1 VADET
6 LLGSLDLAAA
16 ASDGDPII
24 TFLDGEAHTAAEL
37 IEKAARTGAVLAELG
52 VAPGDRVG
60 IFIGNRAEF
69 LWAYFGALWAG
80 AIAVPLNVSLR
91 GAVLEHMLAETG
103 PEVLIADRSLLADL
117 EAARAGAGL
126 AARTLVVDAEAGD
139 ADRDLAAALAA
150 VDPAPRA
157 DREPWDLQTVLYTS
171 GTTGPSKGV
180 THCNRSL
187 VALADNATWILGYRR
202 DDVAYTDLPLFHAN
216 ALLMSFLPA
225 ARVGAPTFV
234 GSRFSASGFWPAVRG
249 CKATVISI
257 LGSMIP
263 ILWQAPER
271 EDDADND
278 VRVALAVPAPS
289 SYFEA
294 FEQRFGLDLASLY
307 GLTDVGLPVGTPEGH
322 GRPGLCGIPLPDWEC
337 RIVDEHDEELPDGE
351 AGEAVFR
358 PKRPYVSPVGY
369 WAQPE
374 ATMEARAN
382 LWQHSGDMLV
392 REPDGWLRFVDRKKD
407 AIRRFGENISAF
419 EVETVLEL
427 HPRIAEAAVFAV
439 PSELAEDEVMA
450 AVVLED
456 GASCTPEEIF
466 DHARERLAY
475 FAVPRYLDLRAE
487 LPKTATA
494 KVRKEVLREEG
505 VTASTVDGG
514 PVGRSGR

>member
-1 VADET
+1 MADET

-16 ASDGDPII
+16 ASGDPII
-24 TFLDGEAHTAAEL
+24 TFFGGGAHTAEAL
-37 IEKAARTGAVLAELG
+37 MDKAARTAAVLRDAG
-52 VAPGDRVG
+52 VRPDDRVG
-60 IFIGNRAEF
+60 IFIANRVEF

-91 GAVLEHMLAETG
+91 GAVLEHMLAETS
-103 PEVLIADRSLLADL
+103 PTVLIAEQARAPDL
-117 EAARAGAGL
+117 EAAVAATGLKPRTFFVGAAVTG
-126 AARTLVVDAEAGD
+126 T
-139 ADRDLAAALAA
+139 DRDLDAALDAA
-150 VDPAPRA
+150 DPAPRA
-157 DREPWDLQTVLYTS
+157 DREPWDLQTILYTS

-202 DDVAYTDLPLFHAN
+202 EDVAYTDLPLFHAN

-234 GSRFSASGFWPAVRG
+234 GSRFSASRFWPSVRACG
-249 CKATVISI
+249 ATVISI

-271 EDDADND
+271 DDDAEND

-289 SYFEA
+289 SYFDALER
-294 FEQRFGLDLASLY
+294 RFGLRLASLY
-307 GLTDVGLPVGTPEGH
+307 GLTDVGLPVGTPEGR

-337 RIVDEHDEELPDGE
+337 RIVDEHDEEVPDGE
-351 AGEAVFR
+351 SGEAVFR
-358 PKRPYVSPVGY
+358 PRRPYVAPVGY
-369 WAQPE
+369 WAQPQ
-374 ATMEARAN
+374 ATLDSRTN
-382 LWQHSGDMLV
+382 LWQHSGDVLV

-419 EVETVLEL
+419 EVESVLEL
-427 HPRIAEAAVFAV
+427 HPAIAEAAVFAV

-456 GASCTPEEIF
+456 GSTCAPEEIF
-466 DHARERLAY
+466 EYSRERLAY
-475 FAVPRYLDLRAE
+475 FAVPRYIDLRAE

-494 KVRKEVLREEG
+494 KVRKDVLRGEG
-505 VTASTVDGG
+505 VTASAIDGG

>member
-6 LLGSLDLAAA
+6 LLGSLDLAAVA
-16 ASDGDPII
+16 ADGDPII
-24 TFLDGEAHTAAEL
+24 TFLDGGSHTAEDL
-37 IEKAARTGAVLAELG
+37 IDKAGRVAAVLREAG
-52 VAPGDRVG
+52 VQPDDRVG
-60 IFIGNRAEF
+60 VFIANRVEF
-69 LWAYFGALWAG
+69 LWAYFGALWVG

-91 GAVLEHMLAETG
+91 GAVLEHMLAETA
-103 PEVLIADRSLLADL
+103 PTALIVDQALAPDL
-117 EAARAGAGL
+117 EAAIGTAGL
-126 AARTLVVDAEAGD
+126 EVRLLLVDAAEPGS
-139 ADRDLAAALAA
+139 DRDLAAALAA
-150 VDPAPRA
+150 ADPAPRA

-202 DDVAYTDLPLFHAN
+202 EDVAYTDLPLFHAN

-234 GSRFSASGFWPAVRG
+234 AARFSASRFWPSVRD

-271 EDDADND
+271 SDDADND

-289 SYFEA
+289 SYFDA
-294 FEQRFGLDLASLY
+294 FEQRFGLRLASLY
-307 GLTDVGLPVGTPEGH
+307 GLTDVGLPVGTPEGR
-322 GRPGLCGIPLPDWEC
+322 GRPGLSGIPLPDWEC
-337 RIVDEHDEELPDGE
+337 RIVDEHDEEVPDGE
-351 AGEAVFR
+351 PGEAVFR
-358 PKRPYVSPVGY
+358 PKRAFVSPVGY
-369 WAQPE
+369 WAQPQ
-374 ATMEARAN
+374 ATLESRAN
-382 LWQHSGDMLV
+382 LWQHSGDVLV

-419 EVETVLEL
+419 EVESVLEL
-427 HPRIAEAAVFAV
+427 HPAIAEAAVFAV
-439 PSELAEDEVMA
+439 PSDLAEDEVMA
-450 AVVLED
+450 AVVLEE
-456 GASCTPEEIF
+456 GSACAPEEIF
-466 DHARERLAY
+466 AYARERLAY
-475 FAVPRYLDLRAE
+475 FAVPRYLDLRVE

-494 KVRKEVLREEG
+494 KVRKDVLRGEG
-505 VTASTVDGG
+505 LTASAIDGG

>member
-1 VADET
+1 VVDET
-6 LLGSLDLAAA
+6 LIGSLDLAAA
-16 ASDGDPII
+16 AADGAPIV
-24 TFLDGEAHTAAEL
+24 TFLAGGAHTAEEL
-37 IEKAARTGAVLAELG
+37 IDKAARTAAVLGEAG
-52 VAPGDRVG
+52 VVPDDRVG
-60 IFIGNRAEF
+60 IFVANRVEF

-91 GAVLEHMLAETG
+91 GAVLEHMLAETT
-103 PEVLIADRSLLADL
+103 PTVLIAERALLADL
-117 EAARAGAGL
+117 EAAVAALGL
-126 AARTLVVDAEAGD
+126 DVRLLVVDADAGD

-150 VDPAPRA
+150 SDPAPRA
-157 DREPWDLQTVLYTS
+157 AREPWDLQTVLYTS

-234 GSRFSASGFWPAVRG
+234 GARFSASRFWPAVRG

-271 EDDADND
+271 ADDADND
-278 VRVALAVPAPS
+278 VRVALAVPPPS
-289 SYFEA
+289 TYFDA
-294 FEQRFGLDLASLY
+294 FERRFGLHLASLY
-307 GLTDVGLPVGTPEGH
+307 GLTDVGLPVGTPEGR
-322 GRPGLCGIPLPDWEC
+322 GRPGLSGIPLPDWEC

-351 AGEAVFR
+351 PGEAVFR
-358 PKRPYVSPVGY
+358 PKRPFVSPVGY
-369 WAQPE
+369 WAQPQ
-374 ATMEARAN
+374 ATLDSRAN
-382 LWQHSGDMLV
+382 LWQHSGDVLV

-427 HPRIAEAAVFAV
+427 HPQIAEAAVFAV
-439 PSELAEDEVMA
+439 PSDLAEDEVMA
-450 AVVLED
+450 AVVLEEN
-456 GASCTPEEIF
+456 ATCTPEDIF
-466 DHARERLAY
+466 AHARERLAY
-475 FAVPRYLDLRAE
+475 FAVPRYLDLRAD

-494 KVRKEVLREEG
+494 KVRKDVLRAEG
-505 VTASTVDGG
+505 VTPSAIDGG